1 MLLPAWWHL
10 RSRILGVS
18 MKHDE
23 KILQVSNLKV
33 TLQVQAL
40 LTNISFGVRRGK
52 VVAILGS
59 NGAGKTM
66 LLRALLC
73 MLPYQG
79 SILYEKELRRG
90 YLPQQLLF
98 NRNIPFCLMVKFRLA
113 QHDNSNLAKRRCSD
127 TWLRFAKASCHHLS
141 DTDWRMRQ

>member
-33 TLQVQAL
+33 MLQVQAL
-40 LTNISFGVRRGK
+40 LANISFGVRRGK

-73 MLPYQG
+73 MQPYQG
-79 SILYEKELRRG
+79 SIPCEKELRLCCFPQR
-90 YLPQQLLF
+90 LPF
-98 NRNIPFCLMVKFRLA
+98 NRNIPLCITVIARLA
-113 QHDNSNLAKRRCSD
+113 QHDNSSSTKQCYND
-127 TWLRFAKASCHHLS
+127 TSFLFAKASCHHLS